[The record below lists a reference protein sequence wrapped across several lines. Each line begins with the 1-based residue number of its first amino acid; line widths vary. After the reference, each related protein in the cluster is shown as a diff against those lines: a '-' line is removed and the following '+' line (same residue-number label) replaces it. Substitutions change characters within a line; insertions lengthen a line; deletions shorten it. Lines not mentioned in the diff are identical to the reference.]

1 MQQVRMSPPFSSSPI
16 SGSTGHS
23 LASLASGLSVQPP
36 PLSQQQ
42 QQHTTLTLT
51 PTSGLPHSSSPPPP
65 QLSGG
70 NGRLA
75 KEYKHTAD
83 GRPTLRRK
91 SSLESISTVMTESS
105 ANLQR
110 QKLTQAV
117 LQCDV
122 PFDNQNLVSDIV
134 DMLMTLKKKERSL
147 CLFNKDFIKG
157 KIQLALEALE
167 TFGDGDDS
175 EEDDEEEKV
184 LQKM

>member
-1 MQQVRMSPPFSSSPI
+1 MSPPFSSSPI

-42 QQHTTLTLT
+42 QQHTTLTLA
-51 PTSGLPHSSSPPPP
+51 PTAGLPHSSSPPPP

-70 NGRLA
+70 NGRLT